1 MIKILAKASWENFKY
16 RKNQALILD
25 GIKSLIV
32 PYFTQNW
39 RDNTVWRSSYMI
51 IGWICIKIKPKDI
64 IRFLIGQFDL
74 IMGQIKV
81 YV

>member
-32 PYFTQNW
+32 PYFTQKW
-39 RDNTVWRSSYMI
+39 RDNTV
-51 IGWICIKIKPKDI
+51 
-64 IRFLIGQFDL
+64 
-74 IMGQIKV
+74 
-81 YV
+81 